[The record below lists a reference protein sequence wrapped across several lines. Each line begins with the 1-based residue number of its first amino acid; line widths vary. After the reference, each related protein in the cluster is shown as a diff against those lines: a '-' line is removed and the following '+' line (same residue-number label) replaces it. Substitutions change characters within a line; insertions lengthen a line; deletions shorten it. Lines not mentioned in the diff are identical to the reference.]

1 MVLSWAAFRK
11 WVPHFSAGGPV
22 ILVHCL
28 LSRGP
33 STEHSTDYTELLP
46 SLSSMESSLLLSSLA
61 SPTASVLLLGLTDSR
76 AYTTPSADGQ
86 KYGLYFRQETGC
98 LCLTNVHLA
107 KVHSC
112 AQWTPASPYPTY
124 PVPATAQS
132 SFSRALENSSFSQH
146 WLLAPNQTSRG
157 QKLASDTGLM
167 WARFTLP
174 PALPPGFLP
183 GYAKMRWKG
192 TGQESGKWCLFFL
205 TMATRLLG
213 KRYGAMALGAS
224 TGPPVTALRQLQEEN
239 PACWTD

>member
-86 KYGLYFRQETGC
+86 KYGLYIRQETGR

-132 SFSRALENSSFSQH
+132 SFSRALENSSFAQH

-167 WARFTLP
+167 
-174 PALPPGFLP
+174 
-183 GYAKMRWKG
+183 
-192 TGQESGKWCLFFL
+192 
-205 TMATRLLG
+205 
-213 KRYGAMALGAS
+213 
-224 TGPPVTALRQLQEEN
+224 
-239 PACWTD
+239 